1 MTTSYLFT
9 VDLQRTQSVNG
20 LIRCI
25 PKKKKKKKKTKQNK
39 KKKLRKEYKCIN
51 TIIGTYV
58 LDELSVL
65 DLHTFTWTKYHGIP
79 PRYNHSATL
88 IGHKMYIYAGKD
100 EQGNTVSDLL
110 SLNLNTPP
118 YTPHLVLS
126 GSRQMILLK
135 SQHFCEAVCGKLVV
149 FGRYL
154 ADQTK
159 NENVYGLWMLDL
171 DTLEWQRQESHS
183 IFDMGGWNY
192 FTIVTQN
199 TQDQVKTH
207 NFLFLGNTDQHRPQG
222 YDHFRDALI
231 IQSESLGL
239 YDIPQPQFSLEF
251 SRFLN
256 NPELSDFIIVPSN
269 GQEIH
274 VHQLIL
280 VTRWPHFHNLYR
292 SGMMETHKGRMHV
305 PESYEVVMALL
316 KYLYND
322 CLDEN
327 EPCVVLCDLL
337 VLANMY
343 LLNKLKKMC
352 CLALYRHHLAI
363 PQCGM
368 IFEKAIMAEETGLR
382 LLVLDFMFRHYGA
395 VLKSE
400 VLMHMPPF
408 VRQQFLE
415 AVPDEAVLEVNQRSN
430 STQSI
435 SKSTSATAIPLSI
448 RQTMKFTDNNRL
460 FQRESIGRLLR
471 DSEETLVS

>member
-1 MTTSYLFT
+1 
-9 VDLQRTQSVNG
+9 
-20 LIRCI
+20 
-25 PKKKKKKKKTKQNK
+25 
-39 KKKLRKEYKCIN
+39 
-51 TIIGTYV
+51 
-58 LDELSVL
+58 
-65 DLHTFTWTKYHGIP
+65 
-79 PRYNHSATL
+79 
-88 IGHKMYIYAGKD
+88 MYIYAGKD

-222 YDHFRDALI
+222 YDHFRDALV

-269 GQEIH
+269 GQELH

-292 SGMMETHKGRMHV
+292 SGMMETHNGRMHV

-327 EPCVVLCDLL
+327 ESCVVLCDLL

-352 CLALYRHHLAI
+352 CLALYRHHLTI

-400 VLMHMPPF
+400 VLMHMSPF

-435 SKSTSATAIPLSI
+435 FKSTSATAIPLST

-471 DSEETLVS
+471 DGEETLVS